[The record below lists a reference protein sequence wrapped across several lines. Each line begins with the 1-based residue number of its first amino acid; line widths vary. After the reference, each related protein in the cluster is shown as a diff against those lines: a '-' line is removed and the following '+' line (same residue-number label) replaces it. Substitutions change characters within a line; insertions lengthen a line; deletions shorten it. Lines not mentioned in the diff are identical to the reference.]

1 MGQVSA
7 VKQLKELN
15 CDISICDMVSCV
27 RTARWQ
33 LYVYIVKAYSIRLFL
48 ISHSPSCLHCMH
60 NYSQ

>member
-15 CDISICDMVSCV
+15 CDISICNTVSCV
-27 RTARWQ
+27 RTAKWQ
-33 LYVYIVKAYSIRLFL
+33 LYVYVVKAYSIRLIL
-48 ISHSPSCLHCMH
+48 ISCSLVCICMH